1 MREVQLQ
8 AQEATQQQEVD
19 CDDSSDDYS
28 TAATAGSSSSSS
40 SSSSS
45 AGLQVIPVSRLEDV
59 LAAAFDP
66 PYLLRK
72 RSKL

>member
-8 AQEATQQQEVD
+8 AQEATQQQQQQQ
-19 CDDSSDDYS
+19 DDECEDGCS

-40 SSSSS
+40 SSGP
-45 AGLQVIPVSRLEDV
+45 GLQVIPVSRLEDV